1 MKNIRLRVILSVF
14 VMVLSVGLASAQ
26 QDSISHWK
34 VGGNASFTFN
44 QISLKNWAAGG
55 KNSLSGTFLS
65 RMSANYKSEK
75 ATWDNIL
82 DLGYG
87 MMKYD
92 GEDYQKSEDKILLS
106 SVYGYD
112 AAKQKLYYSASFDFK
127 TQFANGYKYLG
138 NNEREYVSK
147 GFAPAYI
154 NFSLGMLYKPADWF
168 SFFLSPVTAHM
179 TVVSDTLLS
188 KSYGLEQGDKIRCE
202 YGASAKLLINKKNIV
217 KNVDYF
223 LRADLFSNLAEH
235 PEHIDVDMETGLNL
249 NVNDWLT
256 AVVKFNILFD
266 DDVKYKETIEKVDAG
281 GNMIKETRLRG
292 ARVQVKEL
300 FGFGLQFKWGK

>member
-1 MKNIRLRVILSVF
+1 MMKIKLMLSTLLMLV
-14 VMVLSVGLASAQ
+14 VMGSANAQ

-34 VGGNASFTFN
+34 VGGNGSFTFN

-65 RMSANYKSEK
+65 KTTANYKSEK
-75 ATWDNIL
+75 ATWDNVL

-112 AAKQKLYYSASFDFK
+112 AAKQKLFYSASFDFK
-127 TQFANGYKYLG
+127 SQFAKGYKYLG
-138 NNEREYVSK
+138 KDEKEYVSK

-154 NFSLGMLYKPADWF
+154 NLSLGMLYKPNDSF
-168 SFFLSPVTAHM
+168 SFFLSPVTGHI

-188 KSYGLEQGDKIRCE
+188 KSYGLEQGDKVRME
-202 YGASAKLLINKKNIV
+202 YGASAKLNINKKNLV

-223 LRADLFSNLAEH
+223 LRADFFSNLTDH
-235 PEHIDVDMETGLNL
+235 PEHIDVDMETGFNL

-256 AVVKFNILFD
+256 AVLKFNVLFD
-266 DDVKYKETIEKVDAG
+266 DDIKYKETVVLADG
-281 GNMIKETRLRG
+281 TKETRLRG

>member
-1 MKNIRLRVILSVF
+1 MMKIKLMLSALLMLV
-14 VMVLSVGLASAQ
+14 VMGGANAQ

-34 VGGNASFTFN
+34 VGGNGSFTFN

-65 RMSANYKSEK
+65 KTTANYKSEK
-75 ATWDNIL
+75 ATWDNVL

-112 AAKQKLYYSASFDFK
+112 AAKQKLFYSASFDFK
-127 TQFANGYKYLG
+127 SQFAKGYKYLG
-138 NNEREYVSK
+138 KDEREYVSK

-154 NFSLGMLYKPADWF
+154 NLSLGMLYKPNDCF
-168 SFFLSPVTAHM
+168 SFFLSPVTGHI

-188 KSYGLEQGDKIRCE
+188 KSYGLEQGDKVRME
-202 YGASAKLLINKKNIV
+202 YGASAKLNINKKNLV

-223 LRADLFSNLAEH
+223 LRADFFSNLTDH
-235 PEHIDVDMETGLNL
+235 PEHIDVDMETGFNL

-256 AVVKFNILFD
+256 AVLKFNILFD
-266 DDVKYKETIEKVDAG
+266 DDIKYKQTVELADGT
-281 GNMIKETRLRG
+281 KETRLRG

>member
-1 MKNIRLRVILSVF
+1 MMKIKLVLSALLMAF
-14 VMVLSVGLASAQ
+14 VMGEANAQ

-34 VGGNASFTFN
+34 VGGNGSFTFN

-65 RMSANYKSEK
+65 KTTANYKSDK
-75 ATWDNIL
+75 ATWDNVL

-92 GEDYQKSEDKILLS
+92 DEDYQKSEDKILLS

-112 AAKQKLYYSASFDFK
+112 AAKQKLFYSASFDFK
-127 TQFANGYKYLG
+127 SQFAKGYKYISKD
-138 NNEREYVSK
+138 EREYVSK

-154 NFSLGMLYKPADWF
+154 NLSLGMLYKPNDCF
-168 SFFLSPVTAHM
+168 SFFLSPVTGHI
-179 TVVSDTLLS
+179 TVVTDTLLS
-188 KSYGLEQGDKIRCE
+188 KSYGLEQGDKVRME
-202 YGASAKLLINKKNIV
+202 YGASAKLNINKKNLV

-223 LRADLFSNLAEH
+223 LRADFFSNLTDH
-235 PEHIDVDMETGLNL
+235 PEHIDVDMETGFNL

-256 AVVKFNILFD
+256 AVLKFNILFD
-266 DDVKYKETIEKVDAG
+266 DDIKYKQTVELADGT
-281 GNMIKETRLRG
+281 KETRLRG

>member
-1 MKNIRLRVILSVF
+1 MMKIKLMLSALLMLV
-14 VMVLSVGLASAQ
+14 VMGGANAQ

-34 VGGNASFTFN
+34 VGGNGSFTFN

-65 RMSANYKSEK
+65 KTTANYKSEK
-75 ATWDNIL
+75 ATWDNVL

-112 AAKQKLYYSASFDFK
+112 AAKQKLFYSASFDFK
-127 TQFANGYKYLG
+127 SQFAKGYKYLG
-138 NNEREYVSK
+138 KDEKEYVSK

-154 NFSLGMLYKPADWF
+154 NLSLGMLYKPNDCF
-168 SFFLSPVTAHM
+168 SFFLSPVTGHI

-188 KSYGLEQGDKIRCE
+188 KSYGLEQGDKVRME
-202 YGASAKLLINKKNIV
+202 YGASAKLNINKKNLV

-223 LRADLFSNLAEH
+223 LRADFFSNLTDH
-235 PEHIDVDMETGLNL
+235 PEHIDVDMETGFNL

-256 AVVKFNILFD
+256 AVLKFNILFD
-266 DDVKYKETIEKVDAG
+266 DDIKYKETIELADG
-281 GNMIKETRLRG
+281 TKETRLRG

>member
-1 MKNIRLRVILSVF
+1 MMKIKLMLSALLMLV
-14 VMVLSVGLASAQ
+14 VMGGANAQ

-34 VGGNASFTFN
+34 VGGNGSFTFN

-65 RMSANYKSEK
+65 KTTAKYKSEK
-75 ATWDNIL
+75 ATWDNVL

-112 AAKQKLYYSASFDFK
+112 AAKQKLFYSASFDFK
-127 TQFANGYKYLG
+127 SQFAKGYKYLG
-138 NNEREYVSK
+138 KDEREYVSK

-154 NFSLGMLYKPADWF
+154 NLSLGMLYKPNDCF
-168 SFFLSPVTAHM
+168 SFFLSPVTGHI

-188 KSYGLEQGDKIRCE
+188 KSYGLEQGDKVRME
-202 YGASAKLLINKKNIV
+202 YGASAKLNINKKNLV

-223 LRADLFSNLAEH
+223 LRADFFSNLTDH
-235 PEHIDVDMETGLNL
+235 PEHIDVDMETGFNL

-256 AVVKFNILFD
+256 AVLKFNILFD
-266 DDVKYKETIEKVDAG
+266 DDIKYKQTVELADGT
-281 GNMIKETRLRG
+281 KETRLRG

>member
-1 MKNIRLRVILSVF
+1 MMKIKLMLSALLMLV
-14 VMVLSVGLASAQ
+14 VMGGANAQ

-34 VGGNASFTFN
+34 VGGNGSFTFN

-65 RMSANYKSEK
+65 KTTANYKSEK
-75 ATWDNIL
+75 ATWDNVL

-112 AAKQKLYYSASFDFK
+112 AAKQKLFYSASFDFK
-127 TQFANGYKYLG
+127 SQFAKGYKYLG
-138 NNEREYVSK
+138 KDEKEYVSK

-154 NFSLGMLYKPADWF
+154 NLSLGMLYKPNDCF
-168 SFFLSPVTAHM
+168 SFFLSPVTGHI

-188 KSYGLEQGDKIRCE
+188 KSYGLEQGDKVRME
-202 YGASAKLLINKKNIV
+202 YGASAKLNINKKNLV

-223 LRADLFSNLAEH
+223 LRADFFSNLTDH
-235 PEHIDVDMETGLNL
+235 PEHIDVDMETGFNL

-256 AVVKFNILFD
+256 AVLKFNILFD
-266 DDVKYKETIEKVDAG
+266 DDIKYKQTVELADGT
-281 GNMIKETRLRG
+281 KETRLRG

>member
-1 MKNIRLRVILSVF
+1 MKLRVVLSAIA
-14 VMVLSVGLASAQ
+14 MVLGLGMANAQ
-26 QDSISHWK
+26 QDSTSHWT
-34 VGGNASFTFN
+34 VGGNGSFTFN

-65 RMSANYKSEK
+65 KTTANYKSDK
-75 ATWDNIL
+75 ATWDNVL

-112 AAKQKLYYSASFDFK
+112 AAKQKLFYSASFDFK

-138 NNEREYVSK
+138 KDEREYVSK

-154 NFSLGMLYKPADWF
+154 NFSVGMLYKPSDWF

-179 TVVSDTLLS
+179 TIVSDTLLS
-188 KSYGLEQGDKIRCE
+188 TSYGLDKGDKMRCE
-202 YGASAKLLINKKNIV
+202 YGASAKLNINKKNIV

-223 LRADLFSNLAEH
+223 LRADFFSNLTDH

-256 AVVKFNILFD
+256 AVLKFNVLFD
-266 DDVKYKETIEKVDAG
+266 DDIKYKETYADANG
-281 GNMIKETRLRG
+281 DKQTRLRG

>member
-1 MKNIRLRVILSVF
+1 MKLRV
-14 VMVLSVGLASAQ
+14 VLSAMAIVFALGSASAQ

-34 VGGNASFTFN
+34 IGGNGSFTFN

-65 RMSANYKSEK
+65 KTTANYKSEK
-75 ATWDNIL
+75 ATWDNVL

-112 AAKQKLYYSASFDFK
+112 AAKQKLFYSASFDFK
-127 TQFANGYKYLG
+127 SQFAKGYKYLG
-138 NNEREYVSK
+138 KDEREYVSK

-154 NFSLGMLYKPADWF
+154 NLSLGMLYKPNDCF
-168 SFFLSPVTAHM
+168 SFFLSPVTGHI

-188 KSYGLEQGDKIRCE
+188 KSYGLEQGDKVRME
-202 YGASAKLLINKKNIV
+202 YGASAKLNINKKNLV

-223 LRADLFSNLAEH
+223 LRADFFSNLTDH
-235 PEHIDVDMETGLNL
+235 PEHIDVDMETGFNL

-256 AVVKFNILFD
+256 AVLKFNILFD
-266 DDVKYKETIEKVDAG
+266 DDIKYKQTVELADGT
-281 GNMIKETRLRG
+281 KETRLRG

>member
-1 MKNIRLRVILSVF
+1 
-14 VMVLSVGLASAQ
+14 MVLSVGLASAQ